1 VSSCEPIASQ
11 IILPYINQLVSELD
25 ITGGDSRKVG
35 EYRIAAIESQFFVT
49 QALTVLQ
56 WSRVSDHVGHKPVLL
71 LGTFGLGL
79 SMLRVCFGLS
89 RTCWSLILR
98 SGLREHLIQPNADN
112 AFHDQPVC
120 HRVTE

>member
-1 VSSCEPIASQ
+1 CEPIASQ
-11 IILPYINQLVSELD
+11 SILPYINQLVSELD
-25 ITGGDSRKVG
+25 IIGGDSRKVG
-35 EYRIAAIESQFFVT
+35 YYAGLFESQFFVT

-79 SMLRVCFGLS
+79 SMFRVCFRLS